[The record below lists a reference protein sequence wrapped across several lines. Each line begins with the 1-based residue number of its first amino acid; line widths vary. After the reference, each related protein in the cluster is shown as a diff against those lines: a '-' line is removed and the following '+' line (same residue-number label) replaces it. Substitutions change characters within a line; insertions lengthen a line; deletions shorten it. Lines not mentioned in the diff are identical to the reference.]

1 MQVTTFKVRTVRSL
15 DGVYANP
22 VATWVYGMD
31 NDLDSI
37 AGSQQELLNKALS
50 QANTSGGTRKSL
62 CQPGSMHAPALHQAA
77 APVTFKAEAGFA
89 SSCSQGRTVSALC
102 DCLAKGE
109 GRLLGYAWLVGHI

>member
-22 VATWVYGMD
+22 VATWVHGMD

-50 QANTSGGTRKSL
+50 QANTSGGTR
-62 CQPGSMHAPALHQAA
+62 
-77 APVTFKAEAGFA
+77 E
-89 SSCSQGRTVSALC
+89 
-102 DCLAKGE
+102 
-109 GRLLGYAWLVGHI
+109 